1 MNAQVFYL
9 ESQED
14 LYRRISSLLKRHIF
28 DDEGVDIDR
37 RTIKDDDYTS
47 EEGQEYLRLLKASM
61 ISTHDFTLL
70 VEDSEGGWSYMGYD
84 TIPKGARLLRVL
96 RKSIG
101 SVFPAVAV
109 MDRLVM
115 VPKGIHDALTAEN
128 FTWML
133 KPLEMGGVLLV
144 DFEEP
149 NSVGDGARQVGIRL
163 GIDIAKLCRRHML
176 MNRSLSPNFE
186 ALSQLVRIEKKYFER
201 HREKILEC
209 MVKLRPEIVSGPARL
224 GKLSGVI
231 VDIRN
236 ESKQD
241 LEDVRVQ
248 VRAPKGAL
256 AAPVVKTL
264 DFRAGGE
271 AAQRIQFEILPNAV
285 PYCPLEVRFD
295 TSETSLLYAPF
306 SAPLILNVIP

>member
-9 ESQED
+9 ESQES
-14 LYRRISSLLKRHIF
+14 LYRRISSLLKSHIF

-37 RTIKDDDYTS
+37 RIISDDYTK
-47 EEGQEYLRLLKASM
+47 EESQEYLRLLKASM

-70 VEDSEGGWSYMGYD
+70 VEDSEGNWSYMGYD
-84 TIPKGARLLRVL
+84 TRPKGARVLRVL
-96 RKSIG
+96 RKSIV
-101 SVFPAVAV
+101 SMFPAVAV

-115 VPKGIHDALTAEN
+115 APKGIHDALTAEN

-163 GIDIAKLCRRHML
+163 GIEIAKLCRRHML

-186 ALSQLVRIEKKYFER
+186 TLSKLLKIDKKYFEK
-201 HREKILEC
+201 HREEILES
-209 MVKLRPEIVSGPARL
+209 MVKLRPEIVSGPARV
-224 GKLSGVI
+224 GKQSGVI
-231 VDIRN
+231 VDIHN
-236 ESKQD
+236 ESKKD

-256 AAPVVKTL
+256 AAPVVNTL
-264 DFRAGGE
+264 NFRASGE
-271 AAQRIQFEILPNAV
+271 VAQKIQFEILPAAV
-285 PYCPLEVRFD
+285 PYCPLEVRFEI
-295 TSETSLLYAPF
+295 SETSQFYAPF
-306 SAPLILNVIP
+306 SAPLILDVIP